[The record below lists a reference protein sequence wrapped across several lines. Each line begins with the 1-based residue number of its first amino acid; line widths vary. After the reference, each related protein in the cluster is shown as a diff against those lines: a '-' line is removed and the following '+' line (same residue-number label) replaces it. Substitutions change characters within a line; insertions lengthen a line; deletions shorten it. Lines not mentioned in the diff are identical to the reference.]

1 MAKIDVS
8 EMDAPVYHDD
18 HEQNGSATVGH
29 WHSGPSGGAFEPSQI
44 TDLIEAEEAAR
55 IATDDALSRGII
67 QNKDDIDAVR
77 AAGIEDYA
85 KAKNTFAAILDDLE
99 AAIQKNTDDIAALT
113 TLFATTQQTNIA
125 AHARKSD
132 DTHEHYGYSK
142 TEG

>member
-1 MAKIDVS
+1 MFKNNSKKEIAVMGKIDVS
-8 EMDAPVYHDD
+8 EMEAPVYHDD

-55 IATDDALSRGII
+55 IATDDALSKGIV

-77 AAGIEDYA
+77 AAGIEDFA
-85 KAKNTFAAILDDLE
+85 KAKNFFAGTVDDLE

-113 TLFATTQQTNIA
+113 ALFSTAQQTNLAIFQ
-125 AHARKSD
+125 KK
-132 DTHEHYGYSK
+132 EV
-142 TEG
+142 